1 MSSLLRA
8 GGDLAEIYNRNVDT
22 VYRVCYSFMKNR
34 QAAEDMVQET
44 FLKLISVGAKF
55 QSPQHERAW
64 LIVTASN
71 LCKNALSHWT
81 SRLESIDEHGELQAP
96 PEEPDAVLEAIMAL
110 PVNYK
115 TPVYMYY
122 YEGYATREIA
132 GLLHCPHA
140 TVRTRL
146 ARARKML
153 KKMLGGEFDAE

>member
-1 MSSLLRA
+1 MSSLQRA
-8 GGDLAEIYNRNVDT
+8 GEGLTEIYNRNVDT

-34 QAAEDMVQET
+34 HSAEDMVQET
-44 FLKLISVGAKF
+44 FLKLISGEAAF

-71 LCKNALSHWT
+71 LCKNALRHWT

-96 PEEPDAVLEAIMAL
+96 PEETDTVLEAILAL
-110 PVNYK
+110 PENYK

-132 GLLHCPHA
+132 EFLHCPHA

-153 KKMLGGEFDAE
+153 KTMIGGEFDAE

>member
-8 GGDLAEIYNRNVDT
+8 GEGLTEIYNRNVDT

-34 QAAEDMVQET
+34 QSAEDMVQET
-44 FLKLISVGAKF
+44 FLKLISGGAVF
-55 QSPQHERAW
+55 ASPRHEKAW

-71 LCKNALSHWT
+71 LCKNALRHWT
-81 SRLESIDEHGELQAP
+81 SRLESIDEHEELQTP
-96 PEEPDAVLEAIMAL
+96 PEETDAVLEAIMSL
-110 PVNYK
+110 PESYK
-115 TPVYMYY
+115 IPVYMYY
-122 YEGYATREIA
+122 YEGYGTREIA
-132 GLLHCPHA
+132 EMLKCPHA